1 MEPQRLNRRR
11 EAPAIQAALLPDGRR
26 LHLHH
31 GPIDLIIEA
40 FGAGD
45 AVAEAYRRAADR
57 FAPLLDELVAELPAL
72 RTPVGGNSPPV
83 AGPTARRMVAACR
96 PHAAVFITP
105 MAAVAGAVADEVL
118 AAMLSGRHGLSR
130 AYVNNG
136 GDIALHLA
144 PGERF
149 TAGLVADLDRPA
161 IIATAAI
168 EVAMPVRGIATSG
181 QGGRSFSLGIADA
194 VTVLAATGA
203 AADAAATLIANAV
216 SLDHPHITRR
226 PACEIQPD
234 SDLGALPVVVA
245 VGALSLHDVTAAL
258 AAGVKEAQRM
268 QARGLIGG
276 AFLSL
281 RGQHRM
287 VGIPHN
293 TPSPLA
299 GEREAHRTA
308 VGG

>member
-1 MEPQRLNRRR
+1 MEPQRLSRR
-11 EAPAIQAALLPDGRR
+11 ETPEQAVLLPDGRR

-72 RTPVGGNSPPV
+72 RTPVSANSPPV
-83 AGPTARRMVAACR
+83 AGTTARRMVAACR
-96 PHAAVFITP
+96 PHAEAFITP
-105 MAAVAGAVADEVL
+105 MAAVASAVADEVL
-118 AAMLSGRHGLSR
+118 TAMLSGRHGLR
-130 AYVNNG
+130 RGYVNNG

-149 TAGLVADLDRPA
+149 TAGLVADVDRPA
-161 IIATAAI
+161 IVATAAI
-168 EVAMPVRGIATSG
+168 EAAMAVRGIATSG
-181 QGGRSFSLGIADA
+181 RGGRSFSLGIADA

-203 AADAAATLIANAV
+203 AADAAATLIGNAV
-216 SLDHPHITRR
+216 SLDHPHIARR

-245 VGALSLHDVTAAL
+245 VGALSLHDVAAAL
-258 AAGVKEAQRM
+258 ASGVKEAQRM
-268 QARGLIGG
+268 QARGLIEG

-281 RGQHRM
+281 RGQHRI
-287 VGIPHN
+287 VGPH
-293 TPSPLA
+293 PLA
-299 GEREAHRTA
+299 RARTLSREGEGRGE
-308 VGG
+308 G